1 MNAMQ
6 AVASSRSSALPS
18 LSLCQSAPRKQLRS
32 SLRVSGIL
40 GVKSEAQGARLEC
53 ETRRRVEVRA
63 EAGGAAHRGENSEE
77 RLRGVGDEA
86 ESRDVGISAGASS
99 AGVPSVL
106 YSVAPLMILADASG
120 YSQASYNTTLGLFL
134 LSLPGVWSLVKRA
147 TKSKIV
153 KKTFNVPGPTAG
165 GKSPKQ
171 IAAEITSFF
180 TRNNFQVKDR
190 SDVVT
195 FEGVMTASRGQ
206 AAFLT
211 FCTFV
216 SLGSAGLVLSIA
228 NQDIGAN
235 AYYITLLSPLA
246 GAYYWRKATRT
257 EQIQVKIVV
266 ADDETSSEVVVQGD
280 DEQIDRMRREVGL
293 MEKGMVYV
301 KGILEQ

>member
-1 MNAMQ
+1 MEMNAMQ
-6 AVASSRSSALPS
+6 AVASSALPTS
-18 LSLCQSAPRKQLRS
+18 LPPALPLRS
-32 SLRVSGIL
+32 SSSKQFSGIRSL
-40 GVKSEAQGARLEC
+40 KREFPRLKC
-53 ETRRRVEVRA
+53 ESRSGRVEVRA
-63 EAGGAAHRGENSEE
+63 HDCEDD
-77 RLRGVGDEA
+77 DE
-86 ESRDVGISAGASS
+86 IASS
-99 AGVPSVL
+99 SSVL
-106 YSVAPLMILADASG
+106 YSVAPLILLADSTG

-153 KKTFNVPGPTAG
+153 KKTFNMPGPTIAG

-228 NQDIGAN
+228 NQDIGQN

-266 ADDETSSEVVVQGD
+266 ADDESSSEIVVQGD
-280 DEQIDRMRREVGL
+280 DEQIDRMRRELGL

>member
-1 MNAMQ
+1 M
-6 AVASSRSSALPS
+6 
-18 LSLCQSAPRKQLRS
+18 
-32 SLRVSGIL
+32 
-40 GVKSEAQGARLEC
+40 
-53 ETRRRVEVRA
+53 EVRA
-63 EAGGAAHRGENSEE
+63 EDCEE
-77 RLRGVGDEA
+77 RD
-86 ESRDVGISAGASS
+86 SGIASS
-99 AGVPSVL
+99 SSEGPTSAL
-106 YSVAPLMILADASG
+106 YSVAPLMILADATG

-153 KKTFNVPGPTAG
+153 KKTFNMPGPTVAG

-171 IAAEITSFF
+171 IAAEITSFY
-180 TRNNFQVKDR
+180 TRNNFQVKNR

-235 AYYITLLSPLA
+235 AYYITVLSPLA
-246 GAYYWRKATRT
+246 GVYYWRKATRI

-266 ADDETSSEVVVQGD
+266 ADDESSSEIVVQGD
-280 DEQIDRMRREVGL
+280 DEQVDRMRRELGL